1 MSFVRVLLLMAGLGL
16 LAACDTNDL
25 KDPPVPLGDFVLGLN
40 IAVGEGA
47 QAPGIS
53 RQATPEQWKAAIEKA
68 MTDRFGRYEGSRI
81 YNFSIR
87 VDAYIL
93 APPGIPLVASPRSA
107 LVFTVFVFDDATR
120 TLLNP
125 EGKQITMLEG
135 VSPQSFIGS
144 GITQNKEKQIAR
156 MSYRAALAVQKYLLE
171 NPDWFNL
178 PPVPVAEGAGDAA
191 TAPETPASPGS
202 VAPQGRPASDITV
215 TPIAPPPNTPVP
227 AN

>member
-1 MSFVRVLLLMAGLGL
+1 MSFVPVSFKRALMLMAGLAL

-25 KDPPVPLGDFVLGLN
+25 KKPPVPLGDFVLGLN

-53 RQATPEQWKAAIEKA
+53 RKATADEWKAAIEKA
-68 MTDRFGRYEGSRI
+68 MDDRFGRYDGTRI

-93 APPGIPLVASPRSA
+93 APPGVPIVASPRSA
-107 LVFTVFVFDDATR
+107 LIFTVFVFDDATQ

-135 VSPQSFIGS
+135 VSPQSFLGS
-144 GITQNKEKQIAR
+144 GLTQTREQQIAK

-171 NPDWFNL
+171 NPEWFNL
-178 PPVPVAEGAGDAA
+178 PPVP
-191 TAPETPASPGS
+191 APEPAK
-202 VAPQGRPASDITV
+202 
-215 TPIAPPPNTPVP
+215 
-227 AN
+227 